1 MSLLVDTWSDEVAV
15 LASQGWVVTEYSR
28 YDPTHAIGIT
38 PTGKAFTLSV
48 VDGVCTVTI
57 AGNVETRTESGG
69 RTQWEPADL
78 TRDLIERTYKQFHPR
93 DR

>member
-1 MSLLVDTWSDEVAV
+1 MSLLVDTWSDEVAT
-15 LASQGWVVTEYSR
+15 LTAQGWVITEWSR

-57 AGNVETRTESGG
+57 AGNVETRIESGG

-78 TRDLIERTYKQFHPR
+78 TRALIEATYRQFKPK